1 MNEGS
6 RDCSKETAESSEG
19 WEGTGR
25 REKGITG
32 QRMDQT
38 EEHEIGNETG
48 RQHKLECGGRK
59 ATMIKGVVVILEMT
73 IVKATWGSLGSSGAE

>member
-6 RDCSKETAESSEG
+6 RDCSTETGGSIEG

-32 QRMDQT
+32 WRMDQT

-48 RQHKLECGGRK
+48 RQH
-59 ATMIKGVVVILEMT
+59 
-73 IVKATWGSLGSSGAE
+73 

>member
-6 RDCSKETAESSEG
+6 RACSKETAESSEG

-25 REKGITG
+25 RAKVITG
-32 QRMDQT
+32 RRMDQT

-48 RQHKLECGGRK
+48 RQH
-59 ATMIKGVVVILEMT
+59 
-73 IVKATWGSLGSSGAE
+73 